1 MYIFSLKLQR
11 RVVTIP
17 RDMHDLLFYL
27 FIEKGIKILHFKCC
41 SNRQIQITIRLFN
54 LMFSTI
60 RWNIK
65 KL

>member
-17 RDMHDLLFYL
+17 RGMHDLLFYL

-60 RWNIK
+60 KWNIK